1 MVNRKT
7 KFIVGVFM
15 AGGISIAVVAI
26 IWLGMSR
33 IFEKGNYYAVYFD
46 ESVQGLSVDSPVKYR
61 GVAIGRVTQI
71 KVAPDSKLIEV
82 ILIIETD
89 IKAENDMVAQ
99 LKVVG
104 ITGSM
109 FIELDRHEEGD
120 ESRTPELRFP
130 TEHPVFATRP
140 SDISELFRGI
150 DDIVQK
156 LNMLDIGG
164 ISDRIKGTLEH
175 IDQSVVSA
183 DVGDLS
189 VKLKKAIDDIDRSV
203 TDLDLPGISSD
214 VKKTLSIL
222 NQDLDLPGISSGV
235 KKALSSLNQDL
246 EPQRW
251 HKILSGVEET
261 IDGLKDATDNVN
273 ALLEKSDSTI
283 SETETGIVSLNR
295 HLSIIGRNLEQSSIN
310 LNLLLENLSSHPSQV
325 LFSEPPP
332 RRLTE
337 QSRGTDR

>member
-1 MVNRKT
+1 MANRKT
-7 KFIVGVFM
+7 KFFVGLFM
-15 AGGISIAVVAI
+15 AGGISIAIVAI

-33 IFEKGNYYAVYFD
+33 IFEKGSYYAVYFD

-61 GVAIGRVTQI
+61 GVSIGRVEKI
-71 KVAPDSKLIEV
+71 RVAPDSRLIEV
-82 ILIIETD
+82 ILIIESE

-109 FIELDRHEEGD
+109 FIELDRHKAGD

-164 ISDRIKGTLEH
+164 ISDRIKVTLEH

-183 DVGDLS
+183 DVADLS
-189 VKLKKAIDDIDRSV
+189 AKLKKAIDDIDRDVADLSTKLKKTIDDIDRSV
-203 TDLDLPGISSD
+203 VDLDLPGISSD
-214 VKKTLSIL
+214 VKTALGSL
-222 NQDLDLPGISSGV
+222 NQDLD
-235 KKALSSLNQDL
+235 
-246 EPQRW
+246 PQRW
-251 HKILSGVEET
+251 HKILSGIEET
-261 IDGLKDATDNVN
+261 INGLKGATDNVN
-273 ALLEKSDSTI
+273 ALLENTKGTVG
-283 SETETGIVSLNR
+283 ETEAGIVSINR
-295 HLSIIGRNLEQSSIN
+295 HLGIIGRNLEQSSIN
-310 LNLLLENLSSHPSQV
+310 LNLLLENLAANPSQV

-332 RRLTE
+332 RRLPE
-337 QSRGTDR
+337 